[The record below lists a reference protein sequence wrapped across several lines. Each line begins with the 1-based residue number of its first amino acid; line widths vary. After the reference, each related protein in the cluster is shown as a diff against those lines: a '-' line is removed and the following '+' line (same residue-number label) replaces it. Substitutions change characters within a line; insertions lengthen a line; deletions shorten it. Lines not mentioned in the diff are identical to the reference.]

1 VGKKADNFNVF
12 KQLPE
17 YTRPSQQPCK
27 NNPLCPERLY
37 IPGYEGVEVSGI
49 ILGVKKR
56 ARDYCRF
63 RRPRFKREIEKIL
76 GTEKSKEWTCYT
88 DIYLEYTKTSQSL
101 DFLRNKRTI
110 IGAIEQFDIYGR
122 YPDGRR
128 RHELFER
135 GSYPLLSPEFK
146 SVIDLYCEIEKK
158 RGKKLTTIYTE
169 SHNASTFF
177 LSLQQKGINNLDKTT
192 EEAVLSIFM
201 SPDETQLR
209 SCSYKKNIA
218 AVLKAC
224 IPYHPETCPRL
235 LAFLPAL
242 RETRKNIQYL
252 TSEEIQKLKDVLANG
267 ENLLTLRNKA
277 IGKLALY
284 TGLRGCDIAGLTLD
298 AIDWDRDCIYIKQQK
313 TEISFELP
321 LTVVVGN
328 AIYDYLTSERPAT
341 ESKYVFV
348 SQNKP
353 YDRLKNRSIGN
364 VAVQIMKAAC
374 IRQSEG
380 DRKGFHI
387 FRHHLSTALLGNG
400 VPQPVI
406 SRTLGHTSPDSL
418 ESYLRADFPHL
429 KECSIN
435 IERFPVPK
443 EVFSHE

>member
-1 VGKKADNFNVF
+1 MNVKNLRDNCSKLISYMETNDYSKTYVG
-12 KQLPE
+12 
-17 YTRPSQQPCK
+17 
-27 NNPLCPERLY
+27 
-37 IPGYEGVEVSGI
+37 
-49 ILGVKKR
+49 
-56 ARDYCRF
+56 
-63 RRPRFKREIEKIL
+63 RFKREIKKIL
-76 GTEKSKEWTCYT
+76 ADEDSKEWSCYR
-88 DIYLEYTKTSQSL
+88 DVYLEYTKTSHSP

-110 IGAIEQFDIYGR
+110 IGAIEQFDVYGR

-146 SVIDLYCEIEKK
+146 SVIDLYCEVEKK
-158 RGKKLTTIYTE
+158 RGKKSTTIYTE

-177 LSLQQKGINNLDKTT
+177 FSLQQKGINSLDKAT

-201 SPDETQLR
+201 SPDETLLR

-224 IPYHPETCPRL
+224 IPYHPETCPQL

-252 TSEEIQKLKDVLANG
+252 TSEEIQKVKGTLADG
-267 ENLLTLRNKA
+267 ENLLTLRDRA
-277 IGKLALY
+277 IGILALY
-284 TGLRGCDIAGLTLD
+284 TGLRGCDIVGLTLD
-298 AIDWDRDCIYIKQQK
+298 DIDWNRDLIYIRQQK
-313 TEISFELP
+313 TESHFELP
-321 LTVVVGN
+321 LTAVVGN
-328 AIYDYLTSERPAT
+328 VIYDYLTSEHPHTISR
-341 ESKYVFV
+341 YIFV

-364 VAVQIMKAAC
+364 VAARIMKAAG
-374 IRQSEG
+374 IRQSKG

-387 FRHHLSTALLGNG
+387 FRHHLATALLGNG

-406 SRTLGHTSPDSL
+406 SRTIGHTSPDSL

-443 EVFSHE
+443 EVFFYE